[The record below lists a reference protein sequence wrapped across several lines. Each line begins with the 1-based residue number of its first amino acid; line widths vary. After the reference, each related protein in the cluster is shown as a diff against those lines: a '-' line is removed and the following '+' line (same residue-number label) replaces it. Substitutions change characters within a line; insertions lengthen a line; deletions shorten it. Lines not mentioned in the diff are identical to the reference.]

1 MKRIKLFALCV
12 IFAGGFALT
21 SCGDEEN
28 DNVGAG
34 NVEPVN
40 PVTPDEKDAMSPAD
54 QKEYMETVAMKFMDM
69 MPSSDFRD
77 LGYLGRHIYD
87 TYGEDY
93 DWDNVSKWAED
104 ILDDLTEL
112 FDSHTERDGNW
123 YEHYNDYKA
132 VVMASNFTGNHFTAK
147 DGRWI
152 RERENN
158 DLLRF
163 TFTDDNDKECV
174 LTVQTSGA
182 EPKKVH
188 AFDLDDWIKYDYSS
202 GSYHEYYDRTQYTL
216 AVPENVVV
224 TLTQNGS
231 QVVKATTK
239 IDLKSISD
247 EEFDLS
253 KNDLTFSTLIE
264 LNNGYTFNLSQV
276 AYTAN
281 KNASVS
287 FTMSKNGTNLVVV
300 AVTGDINDIPSCN
313 ISAFSSPDFDFD
325 DYDTDNSTAKN
336 AFVKV
341 DILGQIQMQGR
352 ISDVHKFVD
361 YMDAAEDNE
370 ENERTYKSYINQA
383 NGLTDINL
391 FYDGSAVRQ
400 ATVKLEPFE
409 DKDYYG
415 DAFWDVD
422 PILQF
427 FDGSQYSTFEAF
439 FNETDFKKVIDTF
452 KTLSN
457 KYANLVDEKID
468 W

>member
-21 SCGDEEN
+21 SCGDDEN
-28 DNVGAG
+28 DNAGAG
-34 NVEPVN
+34 NVEPVD
-40 PVTPDEKDAMSPAD
+40 PVTPDAKDAMSPAD
-54 QKEYMETVAMKFMDM
+54 QKEYMETVALKFMDM

-77 LGYLGRHIYD
+77 LGYLGRYVYD

-93 DWDNVSKWAED
+93 DWDNVDTWADD
-104 ILDDLTEL
+104 ILDDVTESL
-112 FDSHTERDGNW
+112 GSHKEYGD
-123 YEHYNDYKA
+123 YYNDYKA

-147 DGRWI
+147 NGKWI
-152 RERENN
+152 LEKTKD

-163 TFTDDNDKECV
+163 TFTDKNDMECV

-182 EPKKVH
+182 EKKVH

-202 GSYHEYYDRTQYTL
+202 GSYNDYYDRTQYTL
-216 AVPENVVV
+216 AVPENIVV

-231 QVVKATTK
+231 QVVKVTTK
-239 IDLKSISD
+239 IDLGNISG

-287 FTMSKNGTNLVVV
+287 FTMSKKGTNMVVV
-300 AVTGDINDIPSCN
+300 AVTSDINDIPSCN
-313 ISAFSSPDFDFD
+313 ISAFSSPDFDID

-361 YMDAAEDNE
+361 YMNEAEDNE
-370 ENERTYKSYINQA
+370 YNERTYKSYINQA

-391 FYDGSAVRQ
+391 FYDGSAVKQ

-409 DKDYYG
+409 DKDWQG
-415 DAFWDVD
+415 SAFWDVD

-457 KYANLVDEKID
+457 KYANLVDEEID

>member
-1 MKRIKLFALCV
+1 MKKIKLFALCV

-21 SCGDEEN
+21 SCGDDEN
-28 DNVGAG
+28 DNAGAG
-34 NVEPVN
+34 NVEPVT
-40 PVTPDEKDAMSPAD
+40 PVTPDAKDAMSPAD
-54 QKEYMETVAMKFMDM
+54 QKEYMETVALKFMDM

-77 LGYLGRHIYD
+77 LGYLGRYVYD

-93 DWDNVSKWAED
+93 DWDNVDTWAND
-104 ILDDLTEL
+104 ILDDLKKSL
-112 FDSHTERDGNW
+112 GSRTERDGNW

-182 EPKKVH
+182 EKKVH

-216 AVPENVVV
+216 AVPENIVV

-231 QVVKATTK
+231 QVVKVTTK
-239 IDLKSISD
+239 IDLGNISD

-287 FTMSKNGTNLVVV
+287 FTMSKNETNMVVV

-313 ISAFSSPDFDFD
+313 ISAFSSPDFDID

-370 ENERTYKSYINQA
+370 YDERTYKSYINQA

-391 FYDGSAVRQ
+391 FYDGSAVKQ

-409 DKDYYG
+409 DKDWQG
-415 DAFWDVD
+415 TAFWDVD

-427 FDGSQYSTFEAF
+427 FDGSQY
-439 FNETDFKKVIDTF
+439 TF

-457 KYANLVDEKID
+457 KYANLVDEEID